1 MFEQEKITIIDGVE
15 IVSSGIDYLS
25 MGVFVLICVASFC
38 VYFLPSFIALMRHH
52 SDKVLIIVVNVFFGW
67 SVLGWIL
74 ALGWSL
80 LRR

>member
-15 IVSSGIDYLS
+15 IVSSGIDYGS
-25 MGVFVLICVASFC
+25 MAIFALICVSSFC
-38 VYFLPSFIALMRHH
+38 VYFLPSLIAFMRHH
-52 SDKVLIIVVNVFFGW
+52 SDRVLIVVVNVFFGW
-67 SVLGWIL
+67 SVLGWII